1 MRTSSMYT
9 IENEYSQTLFVA
21 DENPIGVTVSVN
33 DKGNVS
39 SFNLPRQ
46 QMVEALEYLL
56 LKIKAK

>member
-1 MRTSSMYT
+1 MYT

-39 SFNLPRQ
+39 HFNLPRQ
-46 QMVEALEYLL
+46 QMIEALEYLL